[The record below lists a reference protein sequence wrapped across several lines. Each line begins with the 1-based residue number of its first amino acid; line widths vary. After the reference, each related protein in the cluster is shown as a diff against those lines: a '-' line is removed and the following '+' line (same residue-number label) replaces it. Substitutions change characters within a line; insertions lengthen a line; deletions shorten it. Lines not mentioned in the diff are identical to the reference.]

1 VAKTGVMMSQEHD
14 EKQYRSF
21 LGAGWRFPPRF
32 QKNGDILMTHDEQDI
47 EASLKILLGTT
58 PGERIM
64 FPKYGLN
71 MQELLFESLSTT
83 AKNLLKER
91 IETTLLIY
99 ESRINVLNIEID
111 ESQLPEGRL
120 VLSIDYEIRATNSR
134 FNLVYPFYLNDGS
147 EVSPTPWTE

>member
-1 VAKTGVMMSQEHD
+1 MSQD
-14 EKQYRSF
+14 NDKAQYHSF

-32 QKNGDILMTHDEQDI
+32 QRNGDVLMTHDEQDI

-71 MQELLFESLSTT
+71 MQELLFEPMSTT
-83 AKNLLKER
+83 AQTLLQER
-91 IETTLLIY
+91 IKTTLLIY
-99 ESRINVLNIEID
+99 ESRINVLKVEID
-111 ESQLPEGRL
+111 ETQLPEGRL

-147 EVSPTPWTE
+147 EVSLTPWKE